1 MNNKTSALNEKQ
13 LKEKLFECQ
22 KIPSFEPLNL
32 HENDT
37 LLADNLK
44 SLCSKGPLFVLVHLI
59 IIGYSYRKILIDLG
73 IA

>member
-32 HENDT
+32 HKNDT

-44 SLCSKGPLFVLVHLI
+44 C
-59 IIGYSYRKILIDLG
+59 Y
-73 IA
+73 